1 MLGAAIKQ
9 LIHHRPGIGSK
20 RLTGTDFL
28 EMEKILV
35 MNGISLRKFTFE
47 LMTCIYH
54 FKNIVCWALLGC
66 FLFFFFQTGLLEDHS
81 DMKKKCQSNT
91 LACLYVIAMAVAP
104 PHRLSHFNISR
115 RVGTENGLHEL
126 NERYNLTVC
135 IMLCPSLFMNGA
147 LVHTQMNNML
157 VNAA

>member
-81 DMKKKCQSNT
+81 DMKKNVK
-91 LACLYVIAMAVAP
+91 AI
-104 PHRLSHFNISR
+104 H
-115 RVGTENGLHEL
+115 
-126 NERYNLTVC
+126 
-135 IMLCPSLFMNGA
+135 
-147 LVHTQMNNML
+147 
-157 VNAA
+157 